1 MAITGIQSE
10 NQQMAVR
17 TGNPLVMNTPQ
28 PASYSGSGITY
39 LATDVV
45 GDSRRSLIPIC
56 CGNPERPSRKVL
68 RNNIAA
74 SARQRL

>member
-45 GDSRRSLIPIC
+45 GDSRRSLIPAA
-56 CGNPERPSRKVL
+56 ET
-68 RNNIAA
+68 RNVPQGKC
-74 SARQRL
+74 SGTT